1 MTSLTQSH
9 NSNYLMYIV
18 EWPKCRTS
26 KLASMREVIAY
37 SILKR
42 FHYFLQTKL
51 FRVGIGSSSI
61 V

>member
-42 FHYFLQTKL
+42 FHYFLQKKL